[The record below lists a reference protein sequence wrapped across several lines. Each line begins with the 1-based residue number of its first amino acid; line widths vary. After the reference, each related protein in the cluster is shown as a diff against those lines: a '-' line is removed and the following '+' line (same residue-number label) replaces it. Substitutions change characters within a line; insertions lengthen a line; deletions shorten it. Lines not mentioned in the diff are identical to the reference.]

1 MAQSPRDDRVCVG
14 VIAGP
19 HGLRGLLRVRPFTDV
34 PEDVA
39 AYGPVESEDGTRVL
53 TLDVAN
59 RLGKGLVLVRV
70 DGVTDRTAA
79 EALKGLRLYVA
90 RARLPTPDEDEFYHA
105 DLIGL
110 VAATAEGTEIG
121 RIRTVHAYGAGDSLE
136 IAEPDGGVAT
146 IPFTRAA
153 VPQIDL
159 AAGRV
164 IVDPGQLLRTAR
176 SDRSDAGPDSGGETP
191 P

>member
-1 MAQSPRDDRVCVG
+1 MVQSSRDDRVCVG

-53 TLDVAN
+53 TLDIAN
-59 RLGKGLVLVRV
+59 RLSKGLVLVRV
-70 DGVTDRTAA
+70 DGVSDRTAA

-90 RARLPTPDEDEFYHA
+90 RAMLPAPDEDEFYHA

-110 VAATAEGTEIG
+110 DAVTADGEEIG
-121 RIRTVHAYGAGDSLE
+121 RIRTVHAYGAGDFLE

-146 IPFTRAA
+146 VPFTRAA
-153 VPQIDL
+153 VPHVDL

-164 IVDPGQLLRTAR
+164 IVDAGQVLRTAGA
-176 SDRSDAGPDSGGETP
+176 DRAEAVPDGGGETSQ
-191 P
+191 